1 MFRTRRQAAVE
12 IQPDQNG
19 PRNKRNAKAKSKASE
34 EVVVMPLEANEK
46 SDEEPTAGKSLHA
59 KDGRLGFVSSK
70 GFVPA
75 TNFILEINSQ
85 VYSERYSIKGDTST
99 EF

>member
-1 MFRTRRQAAVE
+1 MFRTRRQVAVE
-12 IQPDQNG
+12 IQPAQSG
-19 PRNKRNAKAKSKASE
+19 PRNKRNAKAKSKATE
-34 EVVVMPLEANEK
+34 DILVIPLEADEE

-59 KDGRLGFVSSK
+59 KDGRLGFVSNK

-85 VYSERYSIKGDTST
+85 VYSERYSIKGDIST
-99 EF
+99 VF

>member
-1 MFRTRRQAAVE
+1 
-12 IQPDQNG
+12 
-19 PRNKRNAKAKSKASE
+19 
-34 EVVVMPLEANEK
+34 MPLEANEE
-46 SDEEPTAGKSLHA
+46 SDEELTAGKSLHS

>member
-1 MFRTRRQAAVE
+1 M
-12 IQPDQNG
+12 
-19 PRNKRNAKAKSKASE
+19 S
-34 EVVVMPLEANEK
+34 LEADEE

-59 KDGRLGFVSSK
+59 KDGRLGFVSNK

-85 VYSERYSIKGDTST
+85 VYSERYSIKGDIST
-99 EF
+99 VF